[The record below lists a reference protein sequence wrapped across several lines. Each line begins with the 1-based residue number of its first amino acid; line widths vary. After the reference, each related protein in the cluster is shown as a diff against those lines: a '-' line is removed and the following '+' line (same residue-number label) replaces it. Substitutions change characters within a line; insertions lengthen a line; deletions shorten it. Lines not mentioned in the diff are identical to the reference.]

1 MHAMV
6 NMPSIIYAIIQ
17 ANIALKDM
25 RSAAL
30 TSPKANSNHAL
41 YKVQTIGSFVLL
53 IFNAPMKHESPPCQ
67 FVMAIDMPVQL
78 KKHRG

>member
-1 MHAMV
+1 MV

-17 ANIALKDM
+17 AKIALKNM

-41 YKVQTIGSFVLL
+41 YKVQTIEF
-53 IFNAPMKHESPPCQ
+53 MKHESPPYQ

-78 KKHRG
+78 KKHWG

>member
-1 MHAMV
+1 MV
-6 NMPSIIYAIIQ
+6 NMPKYHLCHNSSK
-17 ANIALKDM
+17 NCLKNM

-30 TSPKANSNHAL
+30 TSPKANSNHAP

-53 IFNAPMKHESPPCQ
+53 IFNAPMKHKSPPYQ

-78 KKHRG
+78 KKHRS